1 MGDSLGTLINY
12 NQESIKIT
20 NVLLIHNVDVQHL
33 QQITERKKGRK
44 ERKEKNPQNP
54 QIQKLTFT

>member
-1 MGDSLGTLINY
+1 MGDSLGTLISY

-33 QQITERKKGRK
+33 QQITKKG
-44 ERKEKNPQNP
+44 KEKNPQNP
-54 QIQKLTFT
+54 QIQKLIFT